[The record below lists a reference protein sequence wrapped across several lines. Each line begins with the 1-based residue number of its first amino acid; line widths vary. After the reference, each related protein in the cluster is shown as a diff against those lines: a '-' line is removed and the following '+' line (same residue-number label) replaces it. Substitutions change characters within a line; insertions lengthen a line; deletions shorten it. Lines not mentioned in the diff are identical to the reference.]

1 MGDDRQ
7 SLVPHNHHMFNAS
20 HIGADMTKS
29 FFVGR
34 SSLIR
39 WAFVIPDLHRAY
51 VMDDFG
57 DLTPID
63 HQLNYSLHGSM
74 QAI

>member
-1 MGDDRQ
+1 MPK
-7 SLVPHNHHMFNAS
+7 SLF
-20 HIGADMTKS
+20 I
-29 FFVGR
+29 GR
-34 SSLIR
+34 SNIIR
-39 WAFVIPDLHRAY
+39 WAFAIPDLHRAY

-74 QAI
+74 EAI